1 MCCIYEEDE
10 AAIGNFRNECSLN
23 CIEIYGSDYI
33 SRTFVEHNEWTALKV
48 KVRVRLPGSSYQS
61 SSIATRVVV
70 PVRVVLARVLVV
82 TQNIQTKSDS
92 SLLKYT

>member
-48 KVRVRLPGSSYQS
+48 KVRVPS
-61 SSIATRVVV
+61 T
-70 PVRVVLARVLVV
+70 
-82 TQNIQTKSDS
+82 
-92 SLLKYT
+92 